1 MNGENKHAILHLGID
16 VGRLMAYSLGIRE
29 SNIYKTTNKPECA
42 VGHVTDGE
50 NLQTFAQASFSPV
63 LRARVPQMGDG
74 FALKQ
79 ISALHEYM
87 AQLRES
93 RSVRRA

>member
-1 MNGENKHAILHLGID
+1 VNGENKYTILHLGID

-29 SNIYKTTNKPECA
+29 RNICRTTNKPECA

-50 NLQTFAQASFSPV
+50 NLQTFAQASFAHV
-63 LRARVPQMGDG
+63 LRGRVPQMGDG

-79 ISALHEYM
+79 ISAWHEYM

-93 RSVRRA
+93 R